1 MLSLFDLLDAI
12 SVIII
17 FTFGC
22 VFGIWVFIKS
32 RKEKIRLL
40 SVAGVF
46 IFFTGFQWIGGIIDI
61 FTVFLTGHN
70 MDNPFEIHGILV
82 YMWSSITIST
92 ALYVSCELLIPKK
105 KWYLISIYFVL
116 SIIYELFLFLDYD
129 NSITSTYTGAGFIMS
144 QPSFGSPAFWILTIF
159 FSSGTFVGFALLIK
173 GIKTKAEIRRKYLIL
188 SVFYVYYPISCIIVV
203 NTLIQPKFIPNLL
216 IIIALL
222 LLYYALKPVK
232 PSKSKTK
239 IPSEQE
245 RKFASYIMGK
255 SKIVDFGEEINAS
268 DVVLKENLLIFM
280 SYATKDVDTFKVHDI
295 AKKLTEFPEIENV
308 LYWEEHME
316 DNIFE
321 YMDEN
326 LDKCDAMILFCSE
339 HARDSVPV
347 KKEWTAAEALG
358 KSIIPIFYNPHHIP
372 ALLSS
377 RLGVQFDFYDMERNV
392 KNLRNL
398 ILKKVGGLSE

>member
-1 MLSLFDLLDAI
+1 MVFD
-12 SVIII
+12 
-17 FTFGC
+17 FY
-22 VFGIWVFIKS
+22 
-32 RKEKIRLL
+32 
-40 SVAGVF
+40 
-46 IFFTGFQWIGGIIDI
+46 IFF
-61 FTVFLTGHN
+61 
-70 MDNPFEIHGILV
+70 
-82 YMWSSITIST
+82 
-92 ALYVSCELLIPKK
+92 
-105 KWYLISIYFVL
+105 L

-129 NSITSTYTGAGFIMS
+129 NSITSTYPLPGEGLIESKPT
-144 QPSFGSPAFWILTIF
+144 FGSPVFWILTVF
-159 FSSGTFVGFALLIK
+159 FLTGTFIGFGLLIK
-173 GIKTKAEIRRKYLIL
+173 GIKTKAEIRKKYLIL
-188 SVFYVYYPISCIIVV
+188 SVFYIYYTIVCILAVS
-203 NTLIQPKFIPNLL
+203 TMFDLMLLFIAS
-216 IIIALL
+216 ALL
-222 LLYYALKPVK
+222 LLYYGLKPVK

-245 RKFASYIMGK
+245 RKFASYIMRKPNGTDY
-255 SKIVDFGEEINAS
+255 SEEIAAS
-268 DVVLKENLLIFM
+268 DLVLKEKLLVFM

-295 AKKLTEFPEIENV
+295 ARRLTEFPEIENV

-358 KSIIPIFYNPHHIP
+358 KPIIPVFYNPHHIP

-392 KNLRNL
+392 QELRNL
-398 ILKKVGGLSE
+398 ILKKVGGLTE